1 MTAKPLPIGSGRQQ
15 VFFPRVSRPRRA
27 LMIKKSL
34 SLLVVAGLLLTL
46 WWYPGRLGE
55 ALPGATVL
63 LPPIQAQDAG
73 GLRQVNVPAA
83 VNGEALPGGSPA
95 WAEFESAQDLYGYA
109 QGLRVAARN
118 GDAEALWLLS
128 KVYDYCAVY
137 ADHAAGY
144 EDDTRRFAALGMPE
158 AKVMARARGRVSQRC
173 ARFTPSD
180 GLSPLMVASLRA
192 QAARAGSLPAEAALL
207 AKGEPVADTTAY
219 RRDLM
224 ERVRGSRDPEA
235 FLAIS
240 SAMGPA
246 ASGYESALGPVSG
259 NELAELAWKLAACRL
274 GANCASQGSL
284 MTSYCANGGI
294 CSRDASQDFSAFV
307 QDAGVPRLGADKL
320 NEMVNG
326 LVAEK
331 EGDL

>member
-1 MTAKPLPIGSGRQQ
+1 
-15 VFFPRVSRPRRA
+15 
-27 LMIKKSL
+27 MIKKSL
-34 SLLVVAGLLLTL
+34 PLLALAGLLVVL
-46 WWYPGRLGE
+46 WWYPGRPGE
-55 ALPGATVL
+55 ALPGAAAS
-63 LPPIQAQDAG
+63 LPPSQVQGTDG
-73 GLRQVNVPAA
+73 SRQVNVPALLKT
-83 VNGEALPGGSPA
+83 GTLPGGSQA
-95 WAEFESAQDLYGYA
+95 RAEFESAQDLYGYA

-158 AKVMARARGRVSQRC
+158 ARAMARARARVSHRC
-173 ARFTPSD
+173 ARFTHVD
-180 GLSPLMVASLRA
+180 GLSPVLVASLRA

-207 AKGEPVADTTAY
+207 AKGAPVADTAAY
-219 RRDLM
+219 KRDLM

-240 SAMGPA
+240 SAMGLA
-246 ASGYESALGPVSG
+246 ASGEESSFGPVSG
-259 NELAELAWKLAACRL
+259 NPLAELAWKLAACRL
-274 GANCASQGSL
+274 GANCASHGSL

-307 QDAGVPRLGADKL
+307 LDAGVPRLGADKL

-331 EGDL
+331 EGGL